1 MNPLYA
7 AGEVCFA
14 KVKGYPP
21 WPALVQ
27 EVLPGSKYKIFFYG
41 TCEHANV
48 LSKDMQKATPDN
60 ISKIATESVKKRK
73 WYSEGL
79 EEMKGVM
86 YLNGAQA
93 NVNGQKVK
101 QVTSPSKSPLIK
113 DDESAFES
121 SMNPVVRLE
130 RKAGQGLVG
139 PSPSKRPAVESSSDL
154 ESVSKKQKKDDIREK
169 PPQGEKRTSII
180 SPLKKTTLTEDP
192 YKRVSS
198 TVTPSGRLVQQRMSK
213 ENALK
218 ATQVTEP
225 AVKNIAAAQK
235 EFNKQIVNKLI
246 EAPKESRKSVG
257 SAKGQRKSL
266 QPAPR
271 EPRKSMGTKGQVRKS
286 IDQLK
291 LKTAG
296 SETGLSTG
304 TTSEN
309 RKAAGTKSLTRIP
322 AGSTSEIRKSANVA
336 TETRRAAGP
345 KKSVGKEPTGSTASK
360 NGVPSLLENGEPLHD
375 TVFEDG
381 TNGNHPQAAKT
392 SKPSRKQTK
401 SAEKQIKS
409 TEKQSLSADAQSSG
423 AAGTRRKTAD
433 ETFGNAA
440 THQQTADEGSGPA
453 AGGAGGGSV
462 RTADGTTG
470 TAILPKETAATNPGT
485 SAISPQTAG
494 AQADVAA
501 RGPVAPPPPGPL
513 DSNDVITIKIGRIE
527 NVEITMTPRAFEQ
540 VLRAFPAF
548 SASVLDE

>member
-1 MNPLYA
+1 
-7 AGEVCFA
+7 
-14 KVKGYPP
+14 
-21 WPALVQ
+21 
-27 EVLPGSKYKIFFYG
+27 
-41 TCEHANV
+41 
-48 LSKDMQKATPDN
+48 
-60 ISKIATESVKKRK
+60 
-73 WYSEGL
+73 
-79 EEMKGVM
+79 
-86 YLNGAQA
+86 
-93 NVNGQKVK
+93 
-101 QVTSPSKSPLIK
+101 
-113 DDESAFES
+113 
-121 SMNPVVRLE
+121 
-130 RKAGQGLVG
+130 
-139 PSPSKRPAVESSSDL
+139 
-154 ESVSKKQKKDDIREK
+154 
-169 PPQGEKRTSII
+169 
-180 SPLKKTTLTEDP
+180 
-192 YKRVSS
+192 
-198 TVTPSGRLVQQRMSK
+198 
-213 ENALK
+213 LK

-296 SETGLSTG
+296 SETRLSTG

-548 SASVLDE
+548 TASVLDE